1 MIRALGIRL
10 KDSAWTIV
18 YKSLI
23 VIHLM
28 IREGARDVTLDNL
41 ARQPKLIDLKHGP
54 ATSPQSMGLP
64 RYAKYLQVRVI
75 EYKKTGIDYVRFQSS
90 NGSRLKNL
98 TIDKGLLRECESV
111 LRQLDALLK
120 CNYREDEVLNND
132 ITLTAFRMLV
142 SDLLALYQVLNEGV
156 INVLEHYF
164 EMSKYDASEALEI
177 YNHFTKHTVR
187 VVSFLRVAKTLE
199 HATKLTVPN
208 IKHAP
213 TSLTKSLED
222 YLNDPDFEINH
233 RQYLAEKEA
242 KKDTPLSSRSR
253 EGTPFSARNGN
264 GSSNAVGDLAG
275 SSTNVN
281 QHADLI
287 DLFSG
292 PVNMQESAIVASQPN
307 AAAYGVQQQQMSVAP
322 QMTGNGAYHNPWAQ
336 QVQAPQTQQIALA
349 SNATGYGFGNDQA
362 LQQQQLQQQQLQQQQ
377 LQQQQLQQQQLQQQ
391 LQQQQLQQQQYQQ
404 QQLQQQQQQQQM
416 HQIQHTQGAMPMQ
429 STATGANPFRQSLVA
444 SDTGYDPKNPFA
456 SKRQSTVSSLSSV
469 SEGQAA
475 SFHQTGNSGASGQNF
490 QQQPLQHS
498 YTSAPQGTE
507 LYHQGTGMT
516 HNPFASAQPTGAT
529 NLQRSASQL
538 STQSTGANPFRQSM
552 LMQGQQAQRPLQ
564 YQPTMGGLENLPT
577 VSVFPQTQN
586 TGGYNQSPNNQYNQ
600 MGQVNQMPV
609 YHTGN
614 QTLI

>member
-1 MIRALGIRL
+1 MIRALAVRL

-28 IREGARDVTLDNL
+28 IREGARDVTLDHL
-41 ARQPKLIDLKHGP
+41 ARQPRMMDLKHGP

-64 RYAKYLQVRVI
+64 RYAKYLQVRVV

-111 LRQLDALLK
+111 LHQLDALLK

-132 ITLTAFRMLV
+132 ITLTSFRMLV

-164 EMSKYDASEALEI
+164 EMSKFDASEALEI

-222 YLNDPDFEINH
+222 YLNDPDFEVNH

-264 GSSNAVGDLAG
+264 GSSKALGDHVG
-275 SSTNVN
+275 SSTSLS

-292 PVNMQESAIVASQPN
+292 PVNMQESTIVASQPST
-307 AAAYGVQQQQMSVAP
+307 AVYGVPQQQQMNVAP

-336 QVQAPQTQQIALA
+336 QVQAPQTQQMALA

-377 LQQQQLQQQQLQQQ
+377 FQQQQFQQQQLQQQQLQQQQLQQQ
-391 LQQQQLQQQQYQQ
+391 
-404 QQLQQQQQQQQM
+404 QQQQM
-416 HQIQHTQGAMPMQ
+416 LQMQYTQGGMPMQ
-429 STATGANPFRQSLVA
+429 STATGANPFRQSLIG

-456 SKRQSTVSSLSSV
+456 PKRQSTVSSLSSV

-475 SFHQTGNSGASGQNF
+475 SFHQTGNSGITGQNT
-490 QQQPLQHS
+490 QQQPLQHT
-498 YTSAPQGTE
+498 YTSAPQGAE
-507 LYHQGTGMT
+507 MHHQGTGLN
-516 HNPFASAQPTGAT
+516 HNPFASVQTTGST

-552 LMQGQQAQRPLQ
+552 LMQGQQAQKPLQ

-586 TGGYNQSPNNQYNQ
+586 MGGYNQPSSNQFNQ
-600 MGQVNQMPV
+600 MGQMNQMPT

-614 QTLI
+614 QPLI